1 MKFKHL
7 WQVHMKGEGIW
18 KGFSGEGGDEPY
30 MLFKIGVQGTARE

>member
-18 KGFSGEGGDEPY
+18 KGFSGEGGEPY